1 MEIQIIE
8 ESARVPITVLHVK
21 GTIDSATYQVFQ
33 KEADE
38 TIENGAQY
46 LLVNLADCAFI
57 SSAGLRAL
65 HNIFN
70 KLRSVHKDVD
80 DEQLRKKMQQGIYKS
95 PYLKVSNLS
104 QGIKDVFELSG
115 FETYIEVFDD
125 HLAALKS
132 F

>member
-1 MEIQIIE
+1 MEIQITE
-8 ESARVPITVLHVK
+8 ESARVPVTVLRIK
-21 GTIDSATYQVFQ
+21 GTIDSSTYQLFQ
-33 KEADE
+33 KQADE
-38 TIENGAQY
+38 SIENGSQY
-46 LLVNLADCAFI
+46 LLVNLADCSFI

-70 KLRSVHKDVD
+70 KLRSMHKDVD
-80 DEQLRKKMQQGIYKS
+80 DEQLRKKMQHGTYKS

-104 QGIKDVFELSG
+104 QEIKDVFELSG

-125 HLAALKS
+125 HSAALKS

>member
-1 MEIQIIE
+1 MEIQIIK
-8 ESARVPITVLHVK
+8 ESARVPVAVLNIK
-21 GTIDSATYQVFQ
+21 GAIDSSTYQLFQ
-33 KEADE
+33 KQADE
-38 TIENGAQY
+38 AIDHGAQY
-46 LLVNLADCAFI
+46 VLVNLADCTFI

-70 KLRSVHKDVD
+70 KLRSIHKDVD
-80 DEQLRKKMQQGIYKS
+80 DEQLRKKMQQGTYKS

-104 QGIKDVFELSG
+104 QAIKDVFELSG

-125 HLAALKS
+125 HSAALKS